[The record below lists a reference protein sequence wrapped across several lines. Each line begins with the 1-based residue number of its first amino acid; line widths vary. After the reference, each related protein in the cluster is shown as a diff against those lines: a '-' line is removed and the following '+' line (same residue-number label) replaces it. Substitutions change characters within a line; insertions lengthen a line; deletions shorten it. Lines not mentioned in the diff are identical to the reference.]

1 MVRESVTARGGGNY
15 GRINEKGKDGEIR
28 CTLFITVGGVGLA
41 RCRQKLRF

>member
-1 MVRESVTARGGGNY
+1 VVRESVTAGGGRNY
-15 GRINEKGKDGEIR
+15 MRNKKGEDGEIR